1 MKYGDEEI
9 VELLN
14 KYKKGVYGD
23 IYSGFFIKE
32 DLYHFDE
39 RLLFEG
45 QVSVYLPIR
54 FKTMSEDE
62 INEKYKLII
71 PELVYRN
78 NQDTIQ
84 IMFNYIDEEYVVD
97 EVNNTIDIFEKYMK
111 KLNKGNRIIERGFIE
126 NENNRIGWIDFMTL
140 SGKSSFYVN
149 YFTLSVNNKN
159 VNGQFVC
166 EYINS
171 SLWKPI
177 FLEILKSIKIKELVD
192 GKK

>member
-23 IYSGFFIKE
+23 VYSGFYIKE
-32 DLYHFDE
+32 DLYYFVERSLFD
-39 RLLFEG
+39 G
-45 QVSVYLPIR
+45 QVLVYLPIR
-54 FKTMSEDE
+54 FHIMSEDE
-62 INEKYKLII
+62 IKEKYKLVV
-71 PELVYRN
+71 PQLVYRN

-84 IMFNYIDEEYVVD
+84 ITFNYMDKEYAAD
-97 EVNNTIDIFEKYMK
+97 EVTSTIDIFENHMK
-111 KLNKGNRIIERGFIE
+111 KLNKGNKIIEKGIIE
-126 NENNRIGWIDFMTL
+126 NENNTIGWIDFITPL
-140 SGKSSFYVN
+140 GKSSLYVK

-171 SLWKPI
+171 SLWNPV
-177 FLEILKSIKIKELVD
+177 FLEILKSIKIKE
-192 GKK
+192 

>member
-23 IYSGFFIKE
+23 IYSGFYIKE
-32 DLYHFDE
+32 DLYHFGE
-39 RLLFEG
+39 RLLFKG

-54 FKTMSEDE
+54 FNSMSEDE
-62 INEKYKLII
+62 IREKYKLVI

-84 IMFNYIDEEYVVD
+84 IMFDCIDEEYATE
-97 EVNNTIDIFEKYMK
+97 EVNNTIDILEKYIK
-111 KLNKGNRIIERGFIE
+111 KLNKGNKIIEKGIVE
-126 NENNRIGWIDFMTL
+126 NENNTIGWIDFMTL
-140 SGKSSFYVN
+140 SDKSSFYIN

-159 VNGQFVC
+159 VNGKFVC
-166 EYINS
+166 EYANS

-177 FLEILKSIKIKELVD
+177 FLEILKSIKIKESED
-192 GKK
+192 GTR